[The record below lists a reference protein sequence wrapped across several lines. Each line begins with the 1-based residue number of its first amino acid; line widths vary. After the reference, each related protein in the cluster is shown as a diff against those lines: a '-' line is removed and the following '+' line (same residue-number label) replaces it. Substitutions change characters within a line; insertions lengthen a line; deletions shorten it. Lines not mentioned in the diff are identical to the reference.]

1 MTDYFLRNR
10 NCSCAR
16 CRTRGLTGAAILITL
31 GVLLLLDQFA
41 VVRFHTTA
49 PVLLIVWGLFL
60 FLSRTASNE
69 GHVPPFGLGGPAV
82 PPTSPQDPWAGGR
95 VPPAPASPASSE
107 PHNQHQ
113 NDSQVNP

>member
-1 MTDYFLRNR
+1 MNDYFLRNR

-49 PVLLIVWGLFL
+49 PVLLIVWGLLL

-69 GHVPPFGLGGPAV
+69 GHVQPFGLGGPA
-82 PPTSPQDPWAGGR
+82 

-107 PHNQHQ
+107 PHNQQQ
-113 NDSQVNP
+113 NDPQVNP